1 MIKSVNIQ
9 HIINLTI
16 LFRIILNKKKIQGKK
31 KLITYICNLM
41 LKPQNTIL
49 FDSKCNLCSKSVKKV
64 MKLDKNNI
72 FKFISNNSD
81 YGKELITE
89 FNLDSITTK
98 TIILFTSEKE
108 FLIKSDAAI
117 SIITRLNVI
126 FKIFNILLVIPKV
139 IRDKVYD
146 YVAKNRYKWFGENDN
161 CEII

>member
-1 MIKSVNIQ
+1 
-9 HIINLTI
+9 
-16 LFRIILNKKKIQGKK
+16 
-31 KLITYICNLM
+31 M
-41 LKPQNTIL
+41 LKQKNTIL

-81 YGKELITE
+81 YGKELINE
-89 FNLDSITTK
+89 FNLNSITTE

-117 SIITRLNVI
+117 SIITRLNII

-146 YVAKNRYKWFGENDN
+146 YVAKNRYKWFGENDS

>member
-1 MIKSVNIQ
+1 
-9 HIINLTI
+9 
-16 LFRIILNKKKIQGKK
+16 
-31 KLITYICNLM
+31 M
-41 LKPQNTIL
+41 LKPKNTIL

-64 MKLDKNNI
+64 MKLDKNKI

-81 YGKELITE
+81 YGKELINE
-89 FNLDSITTK
+89 FNLNSITTE

-117 SIITRLNVI
+117 SIITRLNII
-126 FKIFNILLVIPKV
+126 FKVFNILLVIPKV

-146 YVAKNRYKWFGENDN
+146 YVAKNRYKWFGENDS